1 MGASMETSSPGV
13 PAGGAPGGSKWG
25 SISRGTVAML
35 FGVIVLA
42 WPSIT
47 LRVLLVAFGVFV
59 IAAGVLALLGGLRAK
74 HARDRWL
81 YLGEG
86 VVAILAGIVAFVW
99 PGATTF
105 VLSYIIA
112 AWAIVT
118 GVMEMAG
125 AFQTRLVALPE
136 WVLLGS
142 GALSLVF
149 GIVLLVWPYI
159 GAPALVW
166 LIGIYAILT
175 GILHLVLAFT
185 RGSVRRVAA
194 V

>member
-1 MGASMETSSPGV
+1 MGTSLGASSPGA
-13 PAGGAPGGSKWG
+13 PAGGVPGELKWG
-25 SISRGTVAML
+25 GILRGTVVML
-35 FGVIVLA
+35 FGVVVLA

-47 LRVLLVAFGVFV
+47 LRVLFVAFGVFV
-59 IAAGVLALLGGLRAK
+59 IAAGILAILEGLRTK

-81 YLGEG
+81 QLGEG
-86 VVAILAGIVAFVW
+86 VVAILAGIAAFVW

-112 AWAIVT
+112 AWAMVT

-136 WVLLGS
+136 WLLLASGVLSIL
-142 GALSLVF
+142 F

-166 LIGIYAILT
+166 LIGIYAILS
-175 GILHLVLAFT
+175 GILHLVLVFT

>member
-1 MGASMETSSPGV
+1 MGASMEASSPGA
-13 PAGGAPGGSKWG
+13 PAGGVPGELKWG
-25 SISRGTVAML
+25 GILRGIVAMI

-59 IAAGVLALLGGLRAK
+59 IAAGILAILEGLRTK

-81 YLGEG
+81 HLGEG
-86 VVAILAGIVAFVW
+86 VVAILAGIMAFVW

-112 AWAIVT
+112 AWAMVT
-118 GVMEMAG
+118 GGIEMAG

-136 WVLLGS
+136 WLLLAS
-142 GALSLVF
+142 GALSIVF

-166 LIGIYAILT
+166 LIGIYAILS
-175 GILHLVLAFT
+175 GILHLVLVFT